1 MFWLFN
7 FLSDLTSQKNN
18 FMISQK
24 IIKLVGHVQIDLSS
38 MIKCQIDQM
47 SK

>member
-24 IIKLVGHVQIDLSS
+24 IIKLVGHAQIDLIDFWSS
-38 MIKCQIDQM
+38 FPIK
-47 SK
+47 